1 MPFINVEAAKVSK
14 EQKEKLIADITRV
27 ASEDLGVPPEFFY
40 VLIKENEIDNWGVG
54 GKTLT
59 KFLAERNKK

>member
-1 MPFINVEAAKVSK
+1 MPFISVEAAKPTK
-14 EQKEKLIADITRV
+14 EQKAKLIADITRV

-40 VLIKENEIDNWGVG
+40 VLIKDNEPDNWGVG

-59 KFLAERNKK
+59 KFLAEKK